1 MGGWMEGEKK
11 RGGGI
16 TREKSL
22 AHGTWA
28 RKAVRFCAT
37 AVHGTL
43 GLPGRESTRRVE
55 AGKCKDSE
63 STHSHIKG
71 GLLLH
76 LLLLHTV
83 MTTAK
88 YLVKRVE
95 RSVLTRESFC
105 ALCSETPSY

>member
-1 MGGWMEGEKK
+1 MDGGREDE
-11 RGGGI
+11 GGGI
-16 TREKSL
+16 TREKITCSWNL
-22 AHGTWA
+22 GS
-28 RKAVRFCAT
+28 KAVRFCAT

-55 AGKCKDSE
+55 AGKCKDSK

-95 RSVLTRESFC
+95 RSVLTRESFRV
-105 ALCSETPSY
+105 LCSETPNY